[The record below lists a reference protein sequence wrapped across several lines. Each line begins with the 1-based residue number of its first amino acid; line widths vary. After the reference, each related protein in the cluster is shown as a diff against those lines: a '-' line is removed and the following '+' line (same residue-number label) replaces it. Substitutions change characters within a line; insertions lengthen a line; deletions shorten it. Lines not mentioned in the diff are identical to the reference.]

1 MFVKEI
7 MTPEAGCVGPEM
19 CLKDLADKMRKM
31 DVDCL
36 PVMKGDR
43 LVGMITDRDI
53 THRAVADGR
62 DPTATMVRDVMSTEI
77 NSCFDDQ
84 HVGDA
89 ARIMAEKHVRRLL
102 VLDHDEQ
109 TVGILALGDLSQG
122 VSHQLPAEAIIDAFD
137 EYYGWSKRS

>member
-19 CLKDLADKMRKM
+19 CLQDLAGKMREM

-36 PVMKGDR
+36 PVMNGER

-53 THRAVADGR
+53 TYRAVADGR
-62 DPTATMVRDVMSTEI
+62 DPTATTVRDVMSTEI
-77 NSCFDDQ
+77 SSCFDDQ

-102 VLDHDEQ
+102 VLDHDEKM
-109 TVGILALGDLSQG
+109 VGILALGDLSRRPSQ
-122 VSHQLPAEAIIDAFD
+122 QLPPEAIIDAFD
-137 EYYGWSKRS
+137 EYYGWSKQS